1 VCDSYLD
8 VVDCLY
14 GSCDTDACDLDR
26 MQQVMLQTF
35 LSQNI
40 LSFADSAAMDS
51 SAELRMPFLDRDLV
65 EFVLGLSAACRV
77 SRWPG
82 RANTKRILR
91 WWAEGRVAKE
101 VITRRKGSFQLGSLA
116 DILHHHGTI
125 LKSRILDVG
134 AVRRVLPGIEA
145 WLSRP
150 PESYRGPWEGTL
162 WALEALGIWC
172 EQVGV
177 R

>member
-1 VCDSYLD
+1 VNDFYRASD
-8 VVDCLY
+8 P
-14 GSCDTDACDLDR
+14 DACDLER
-26 MQQVMLQTF
+26 MQQVMIQTF

-40 LSFADSAAMDS
+40 LPYADAAAMDS
-51 SAELRMPFLDRDLV
+51 SAELRMPDLDRDLV
-65 EFVLGLSAACRV
+65 DFVLGLPAAFRV

-82 RANTKRILR
+82 RTNTKRILR
-91 WWAEGRVAKE
+91 WWALGHVPKE
-101 VITRRKGSFQLGSLA
+101 VIMRRKRSFQFGSMSDLM
-116 DILHHHGTI
+116 HNHGAI

-134 AVRRVLPGIEA
+134 AVRQLFPGVET

-150 PESYRGPWEGTL
+150 PESFRGPREGTL

-172 EQVGV
+172 ERVGA